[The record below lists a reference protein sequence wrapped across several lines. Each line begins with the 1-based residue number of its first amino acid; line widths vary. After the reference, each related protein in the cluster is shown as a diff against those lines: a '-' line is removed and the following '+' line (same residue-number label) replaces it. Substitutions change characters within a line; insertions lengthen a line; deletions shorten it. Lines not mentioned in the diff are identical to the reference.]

1 MKKFATLAASALIF
15 VCCAAFLSGCGG
27 NEDKHS
33 DVDPGTYLFE
43 KSACTSFIDYKVE
56 GAGNHK
62 YDFVQTSTEITLTV
76 SPKRYYWR
84 EFKDIFETKYRD
96 LAVYRFD
103 NCSMTFEFEVNGQ
116 KYTRSFYLDSEGKHE
131 ETFTF
136 TFEPTYSLKTKCT
149 LVGTEG
155 EVYAPMRDGYAFD
168 YDGMTYVTRARSDT
182 FICALKHYGIA
193 DINHYDRNYKNLTF
207 HSSVFT
213 PEGEELRFD
222 PNEILGRRCVMY
234 FFDAA
239 MTHTKTICLKGTY
252 YVDDLDT
259 VFTSLREYFPN
270 LEKFAIENLADDGSA
285 CGTCAFPEKGITFY
299 LSDIDSVFAQSLRG
313 TYFVNGVQ
321 PYSEFSEA

>member
-84 EFKDIFETKYRD
+84 EFKDIFETKYQD

-103 NCSMTFEFEVNGQ
+103 DCSMTFEFEVNGQ
-116 KYTRSFYLDSEGKHE
+116 KYTRSFYLDSDGKHE

-168 YDGMTYVTRARSDT
+168 YDGMSYVTKARSDT
-182 FICALKHYGIA
+182 FICEL
-193 DINHYDRNYKNLTF
+193 DSSCYKNQKNLIF
-207 HSSVFT
+207 HSFVST
-213 PEGEELRFD
+213 PEGEELRFSLGS
-222 PNEILGRRCVMY
+222 ILANRLIFN
-234 FFDAA
+234 FFDFNLK

-252 YVDDLDT
+252 HIDDLNT